1 MSKEIIEQVKD
12 AEIKMGQLS
21 QTMKKEKQGLQDK
34 MTQEKEAFKAHLD
47 QQLQAHK
54 TALTEQ
60 YEEKL
65 QTEKNQSASL
75 AKDYQNSISEGYSKE
90 KNQLVLKGIEEV
102 MNAYGYRN
110 HEATDDTL

>member
-65 QTEKNQSASL
+65 QTFINLGAFLKLRQALIQEPGSGRALLLSSVKSQVSA
-75 AKDYQNSISEGYSKE
+75 
-90 KNQLVLKGIEEV
+90 
-102 MNAYGYRN
+102 
-110 HEATDDTL
+110 